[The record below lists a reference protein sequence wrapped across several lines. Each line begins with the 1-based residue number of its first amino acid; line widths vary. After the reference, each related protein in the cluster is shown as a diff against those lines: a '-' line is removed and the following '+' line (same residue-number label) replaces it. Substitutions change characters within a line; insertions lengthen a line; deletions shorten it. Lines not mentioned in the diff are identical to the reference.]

1 MLIPYVKSV
10 CIHTTVERSLRYI
23 LNPQKTE
30 DLVLTAS
37 VNCGTN
43 ARDAYLEMKTVYDH
57 FARDSFDSPLP
68 LTGKGT
74 VKAIHY
80 VMSFADEENV
90 TPELAHKIAK
100 AFVRKNFGD
109 EVQAVIATHVDASH
123 VHNHVII
130 NSYSLSGQKYYANRS
145 SLRQAR
151 ETTNGVCHAFGV
163 KPALNFEN
171 KGRSVS
177 YYEWEQNKKGTSW
190 KEQIRQTI
198 DELIPSVNSLDELLQ
213 ALEERG
219 YEVKRGKY
227 ISIKAPGQQRFVR
240 TKTLGEEYTE
250 DSLNARI
257 IYREVGAG
265 TTPSQN
271 DQTKLSEAYAAVLHD
286 VRILADQ
293 RKKVPRKRIVTA
305 EYYVENDLDVYKL
318 SAQLSVINKD
328 NIRSI
333 GDLEGRISK
342 LRIEYEKQRQDI
354 NEHIEEYNRMG
365 SSLEQVQLFKDLSAK
380 GKLSDAEQLQL
391 TVCRQ
396 ALEQNDIH
404 SPSDAD
410 SLREK
415 ASHLGIKI
423 SALKENL
430 EGCRNRYDVYL
441 DIFKTY
447 GEISQGD
454 YVSNLVEE
462 KRQQSEKDA
471 KKGNRKL

>member
-1 MLIPYVKSV
+1 M
-10 CIHTTVERSLRYI
+10 
-23 LNPQKTE
+23 
-30 DLVLTAS
+30 LTAS
-37 VNCGTN
+37 ANCITN
-43 ARDAYLEMKTVYDH
+43 PRDAYLEMKTVYDH
-57 FARDSFDSPLP
+57 FARDSFDSPPP

-80 VMSFADEENV
+80 VMSFADNENV
-90 TPELAHKIAK
+90 TPKLAHKIAK

-130 NSYSLSGQKYYANRS
+130 NSYSLSGQKYYANRT

-151 ETTNGVCHAFGV
+151 ETVNGVCRAFGV
-163 KPALNFEN
+163 TPALNFEN

-190 KEQIRQTI
+190 KEQIRQEI
-198 DELIPSVNSLDELLQ
+198 DKLIPSVNSLDELLQ

-227 ISIKAPGQQRFVR
+227 ISVKAPGQQRFVR

-250 DSLNARI
+250 NSLNARI

-265 TTPSQN
+265 TTPDLNKQS
-271 DQTKLSEAYAAVLHD
+271 KLSEAYATILHD
-286 VRILADQ
+286 VRILAAQ
-293 RKKVPRKRIVTA
+293 RNKVPRKQIITA
-305 EYYVENDLDVYKL
+305 EYSVENDLDVYRL
-318 SAQLSVINKD
+318 SAQLSVISKD
-328 NIRSI
+328 NIHSI
-333 GDLEGRISK
+333 GDLEGRIAK
-342 LRIEYEKQRQDI
+342 LRIEYEKQRHEI
-354 NEHIEEYNRMG
+354 NEHIEEYNRMV
-365 SSLEQVQLFKDLSAK
+365 SLLEQAQLFKELSAK

-404 SPSDAD
+404 SPADVD

-415 ASHLGIKI
+415 ARHLGIKI

-430 EGCRNRYDVYL
+430 EGCMKRYDVYS
-441 DIFKTY
+441 DIAKTY
-447 GEISQGD
+447 AEISQGD
-454 YVSNLVEE
+454 YIYKLVEE
-462 KRQQSEKDA
+462 EKLRREQQSRKEK
-471 KKGNRKL
+471 KKR

>member
-1 MLIPYVKSV
+1 MDN
-10 CIHTTVERSLRYI
+10 SLRYI
-23 LNPQKTE
+23 LNPDKTE
-30 DLVLTAS
+30 DMVYTTS
-37 VNCGTN
+37 INCTTN
-43 ARDAYLEMKTVYDH
+43 ARDAYLQMKAVYNQ
-57 FARDSFDSPLP
+57 FARDNFDSPLP
-68 LTGKGT
+68 LMGKAT

-80 VMSFADEENV
+80 IMSFADEENV
-90 TPELAHKIAK
+90 TPDLAHKIAK

-109 EVQAVIATHVDASH
+109 DAQAVIATHVDRSH
-123 VHNHVII
+123 VHCHMIL
-130 NSYSLSGQKYYANRS
+130 NSYSLSGQKYYANRN

-151 ETTNGVCHAFGV
+151 ETANGVCRAFGV

-177 YYEWEQNKKGTSW
+177 YYEWNQNKKGTSW

-213 ALEERG
+213 VLEERG

-227 ISIKAPGQQRFVR
+227 ISVKAPGQQRFVR

-250 DSLNARI
+250 DSLKTRI
-257 IYREVGAG
+257 IYREVWAG

-271 DQTKLSEAYAAVLHD
+271 EQTKLSEAYSAVLND
-286 VRILADQ
+286 VRILATQ

-305 EYYVENDLDVYKL
+305 EYSVENDLDVYRL

-354 NEHIEEYNRMG
+354 NEHIEEYNRMV
-365 SSLEQVQLFKDLSAK
+365 SLLEQAQLFKELSTK
-380 GKLSDAEQLQL
+380 GKLSGGEQLQL

-404 SPSDAD
+404 SPAD
-410 SLREK
+410 VDSMREK
-415 ASHLGIKI
+415 ARHLGIKI
-423 SALKENL
+423 SALKEKL
-430 EGCRNRYDVYL
+430 EGCRQRYDVYS
-441 DIFKTY
+441 DIAKTY
-447 GEISQGD
+447 GEISRGD
-454 YVSNLVEE
+454 YISNLMEEE
-462 KRQQSEKDA
+462 KRRWEKDT
-471 KKGNRKL
+471 KKKRKL